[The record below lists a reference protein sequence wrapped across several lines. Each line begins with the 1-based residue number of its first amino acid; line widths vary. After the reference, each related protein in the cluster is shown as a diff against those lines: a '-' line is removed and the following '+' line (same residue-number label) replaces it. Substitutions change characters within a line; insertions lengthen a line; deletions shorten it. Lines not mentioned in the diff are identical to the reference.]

1 MEEKHIHA
9 PLALDPIHTVPTH
22 LATADT
28 VLSLGS
34 ITLSSRQFLLL
45 LLGGC
50 VTAAL
55 WTRTAGIVVL
65 LPPVGGVLHWTLLL
79 LLTTSVLALT
89 FGQAQGR
96 SLDSWLIVVAAYLAR
111 PHLYLWRSLREHPA
125 WPSSASTRSLLAVPG
140 SPSVRIQR
148 GENKD
153 RGINED
159 EEEQIA

>member
-1 MEEKHIHA
+1 MEEKDVHL
-9 PLALDPIHTVPTH
+9 PLALDPVHTVPTH

-45 LLGGC
+45 LVGSC

-65 LPPVGGVLHWTLLL
+65 LPPLGVILHWTLLL
-79 LLTTSVLALT
+79 LLTTCVLALT

-96 SLDSWLIVVAAYLAR
+96 SLDSWIIVVAAYLAR
-111 PHLYLWRSLREHPA
+111 PHLYLWGSMREHPS
-125 WPSSASTRSLLAVPG
+125 WPSSPSIRSWLMVPASSSAHTLRSKNEG
-140 SPSVRIQR
+140 R
-148 GENKD
+148 G
-153 RGINED
+153 RNED
-159 EEEQIA
+159 EEEQTA